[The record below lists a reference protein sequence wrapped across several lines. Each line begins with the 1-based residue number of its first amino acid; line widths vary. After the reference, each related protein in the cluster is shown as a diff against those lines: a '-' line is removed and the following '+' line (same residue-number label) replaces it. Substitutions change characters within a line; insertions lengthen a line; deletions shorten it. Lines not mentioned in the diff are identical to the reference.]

1 MYLNEIAKFHKEFI
15 WESLIFPN
23 QYGNYTFLIFLSVI
37 LIFLL
42 IIFRKDLKKINK
54 IYFIFIVS
62 IIVKATFFYTPI
74 SSCSKIDT
82 DGYTHISKW
91 ISANNDNLFEKRID
105 PNLVFK
111 KNEMIQRMSI
121 VLVDNKPISLIK
133 GKIYKQGGDYIKIKN
148 NLTVNRIFSD
158 GSTLFFS
165 DQNNS
170 LYKFDKLINKYEN
183 IYNSKIEITSLQK
196 KNNST
201 FISLLNGDIININ
214 SNNIFFKSNLP
225 IYNFFIS
232 DKYLYL
238 NDFYNRFYFYNLEDA
253 KPIKKINLSSS
264 QENYTNIFIDDFDNT
279 NLFLDEEAY
288 IQRLN
293 QIEEIFLSYSNK
305 GYEIK
310 NLIIQKNNI
319 IFFFH
324 NGKFKKFSNLVDP
337 IKILRFS
344 KNIIELEK
352 NLNLNNVKFF
362 WKDIILNDNKI
373 FSNNVYGD
381 NFTFNLINSE
391 ITYDYNND
399 FKVEYEFEALN
410 LKVPKDSIRLPG
422 YPLISSYLMK
432 ITNNYNA
439 CNIVFFQ
446 HILLVIFLISV
457 LSLFK
462 DNYRRKLI
470 IFSIIIISDPT
481 NYLMTLT
488 SMDNPH
494 FFEMLMFSIYLF
506 FHIFKRKKIFE
517 LIKYFIIIISSFIS
531 TKILL
536 AIFIFHTIEII
547 FNLLNSKLKFYKII
561 SLCFVLLFIFIN
573 LSITN
578 FLFKGQSHFNKTNI
592 NQKFI
597 SYLMFQDSEM
607 YQINEVNEFKKRL
620 GITIENKITYKN
632 HWIDGTN
639 RYPAF
644 SNILSGFTSINS
656 EVDYK
661 PILNLKNNN
670 KISTIDTSFINLIYE
685 TKFYLIYDLLR
696 NSVFNIDVLFSISDF
711 QKSNKLI
718 LWLSFIIFIIGI
730 FKSKIL
736 YKDYYLILFFSF
748 LCLYIFYALTLVPQ
762 SRFMSIYT
770 IYLYSLYFM
779 GILEIKKIVTN
790 FLKTNN

>member
-1 MYLNEIAKFHKEFI
+1 MHLNEIAKFHKEFI

-23 QYGNYTFLIFLSVI
+23 QYGNYTFLIFLSLI
-37 LIFLL
+37 LIFLA
-42 IIFRKDLKKINK
+42 IIFKKDLKKINK

-62 IIVKATFFYTPI
+62 IVVKAAFFYTPI

-91 ISANNDNLFEKRID
+91 ISVNNDDLFEKRID

-111 KNEMIQRMSI
+111 NNKKKQRMSV
-121 VLVDNKPISLIK
+121 VLVDNKPISLNK
-133 GKIYKQGGDYIKIKN
+133 GKIYKQGREYIKLKN

-170 LYKFDKLINKYEN
+170 LYKFDELLNKYLK

-201 FISLLNGDIININ
+201 FISLLNGDIVDID
-214 SNNIFFKSNLP
+214 SNKVLFKSNLP
-225 IYNFFIS
+225 IYTFFIS

-238 NDFYNRFYFYNLEDA
+238 NDFYNRFYFYNVEDT

-264 QENYTNIFIDDFDNT
+264 KEKYTNIFIDDFDNT
-279 NLFLDEEAY
+279 HLFADEETY
-288 IQRLN
+288 IERLN
-293 QIEEIFLSYSNK
+293 QIEEIFLRYSNK

-319 IFFFH
+319 VLFFH
-324 NGKFKKFSNLVDP
+324 NGKYKKFSNLVDP
-337 IKILRFS
+337 VKILSFS
-344 KNIIELEK
+344 KNIVELEK
-352 NLNLNNVKFF
+352 NLNLSNVKFF
-362 WKDIILNDNKI
+362 WKDVILNDNKI

-381 NFTFNLINSE
+381 IFTFNLINSE
-391 ITYDYNND
+391 INYHYNND
-399 FKVEYEFEALN
+399 FKIEYEYETIN
-410 LKVPKDSIRLPG
+410 LKVPKDTIRLPG
-422 YPLISSYLMK
+422 YPLISSFLMN

-446 HILLVIFLISV
+446 HILLVIFLVSV

-462 DNYRRKLI
+462 EDYRRKLI
-470 IFSIIIISDPT
+470 IFSLIIISDPT

-494 FFEMLMFSIYLF
+494 FLEMLMFSIYLF
-506 FHIFKRKKIFE
+506 FHLFKRQKIFE

-536 AIFIFHTIEII
+536 AIFIFHIIEII
-547 FNLLNSKLKFYKII
+547 FNLLNSKLKFNKII
-561 SLCFVLLFIFIN
+561 SSSFILLFIFIN

-578 FLFKGQSHFNKTNI
+578 FLFKGQSHFNLTNI

-597 SYLMFQDSEM
+597 SYLMLKDSEIH
-607 YQINEVNEFKKRL
+607 QINEVNNFKRRL
-620 GITIENKITYKN
+620 GITIENKIIYKN

-639 RYPAF
+639 RYPVF
-644 SNILSGFTSINS
+644 SNILSGFTSINTDI
-656 EVDYK
+656 DYK

-670 KISTIDTSFINLIYE
+670 KINTIDTSIVNLIYE
-685 TKFYLIYDLLR
+685 TKFYLIYDLLK
-696 NSVFNIDVLFSISDF
+696 NSIFNIDVLFSISDF

-718 LWLSFIIFIIGI
+718 LLLSFIIFIIGI

-748 LCLYIFYALTLVPQ
+748 LFLYFFYALTLVPQ
-762 SRFMSIYT
+762 SRFMNIYA